1 MPQRKV
7 LGRRLTDLS
16 SQTGS
21 AVNLRPSVCQSLVDR
36 MQGGPQIQNTKLN
49 TTVSQSHMHRPPG
62 VDTGSIGTAG
72 GHDYRVSC

>member
-1 MPQRKV
+1 MPQRRV
-7 LGRRLTDLS
+7 HGRRLTDLS

-21 AVNLRPSVCQSLVDR
+21 AVNLRPSAFQSLVDR
-36 MQGGPQIQNTKLN
+36 MLDGPQIQNTKLS
-49 TTVSQSHMHRPPG
+49 TTVSQSHMPRPPG